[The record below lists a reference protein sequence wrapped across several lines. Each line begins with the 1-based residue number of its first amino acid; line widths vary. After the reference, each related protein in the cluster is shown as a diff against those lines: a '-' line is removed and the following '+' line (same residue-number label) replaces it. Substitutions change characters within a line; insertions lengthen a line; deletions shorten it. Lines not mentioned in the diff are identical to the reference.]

1 MLIRYSCGPLSKN
14 FLKVLLAFHCLSTL
28 SPELFKYD
36 LLKAGLKYM
45 TNWGGVGRESGWCL
59 TPAGWQSRESHLQD
73 FNHVHS
79 DDVQLTCSI
88 NSFGLLGPVSLI
100 LSSENLCNAP
110 RKPLYSLLRKTSLDK
125 TSILKHLSNLIK
137 PSNNVNSNSTKIT

>member
-1 MLIRYSCGPLSKN
+1 MSRYSREPLSKD
-14 FLKVLLAFHCLSTL
+14 FLKVLLAFNCLPTL

-36 LLKAGLKYM
+36 LLQAGLNYM

-59 TPAGWQSRESHLQD
+59 TPACWQSRESHLQD

-88 NSFGLLGPVSLI
+88 NSFGLLGPVLLI

-110 RKPLYSLLRKTSLDK
+110 RKPLYSPLRKSSLDK
-125 TSILKHLSNLIK
+125 TSIPKYLSNLFE
-137 PSNNVNSNSTKIT
+137 PSNNVNSNSTKLS